1 MLLAPQ
7 LVVQMP
13 KEPQVPDQTVMM
25 PVVQKVLELGFQ
37 LQNSNLIIIVEYN
50 VVHHFIVIK
59 TS

>member
-13 KEPQVPDQTVMM
+13 KEPQAPDQMVMM